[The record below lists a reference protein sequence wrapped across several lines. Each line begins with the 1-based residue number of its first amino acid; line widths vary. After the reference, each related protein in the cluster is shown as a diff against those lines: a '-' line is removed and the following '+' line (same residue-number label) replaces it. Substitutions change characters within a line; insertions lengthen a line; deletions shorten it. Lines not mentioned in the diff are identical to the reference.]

1 LRVISGSAKGV
12 KLRSLPVPSLRPMLD
27 RVKEALFNII
37 RGEVEGCQVL
47 DLFSGSGG
55 LGIEALSRG
64 AASCLFVEQDKKLAD
79 LVSQNLE
86 RCRLSEKAVLL
97 VADFFALPSLP
108 RPQSVL
114 PAGLVFA
121 DPPYEIVRDPNARQR
136 LFETLEALVPSWIA
150 PQALLVLHHSPLPHA
165 IWPTTL
171 FENIDRRVYGRSQ
184 LSFFRVVEE
193 QKHA

>member
-12 KLRSLPVPSLRPMLD
+12 KLRSLPVCSLRPMLD

-37 RGEVEGCQVL
+37 RGEVDGCRTL

-64 AASCLFVEQDKKLAD
+64 AATCLFVEQDKKLAD
-79 LVSQNLE
+79 LVGQNLE

-108 RPQSVL
+108 GPQSVL

-121 DPPYEIVRDPNARQR
+121 DPPYELVRDPNDRER
-136 LFETLEALVPSWIA
+136 LFETIEALVPSWIA

-165 IWPTTL
+165 IWPTRL
-171 FENIDRRVYGRSQ
+171 LEDIDRRVYGRSQ
-184 LSFFRVVEE
+184 LSFFRVLEE
-193 QKHA
+193 QKRA